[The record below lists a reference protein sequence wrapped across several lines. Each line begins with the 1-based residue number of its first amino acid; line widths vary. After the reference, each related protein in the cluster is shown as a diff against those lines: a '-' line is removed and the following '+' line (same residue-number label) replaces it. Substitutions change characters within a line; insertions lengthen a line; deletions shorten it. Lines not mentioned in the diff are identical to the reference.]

1 MLWMDIVKQLEN
13 IMKTVKTS
21 KRYPG
26 KELKKYILPILSE
39 GQMLSFIYIWKSGAV
54 NLVRIY
60 FLK

>member
-26 KELKKYILPILSE
+26 KELEKYILPLFCLSDRCSA
-39 GQMLSFIYIWKSGAV
+39 LFIFGKVVQLTW
-54 NLVRIY
+54 
-60 FLK
+60 